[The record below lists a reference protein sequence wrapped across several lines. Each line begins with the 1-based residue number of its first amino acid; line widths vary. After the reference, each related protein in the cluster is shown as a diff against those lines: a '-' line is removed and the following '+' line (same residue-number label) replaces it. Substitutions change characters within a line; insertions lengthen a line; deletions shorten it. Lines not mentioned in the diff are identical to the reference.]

1 MTFRQGDSVG
11 DYKIIGA
18 LGAGGM
24 GRVFKVEHVFTKRL
38 EAMKILLRDQAN
50 QQEFVQ
56 RFLREVQVQASLNH
70 PNIASVYNA
79 FVVEDDLLLVME
91 LIEGESLESVLQR
104 GPLPWR
110 TAVGYACQALSALG
124 EAHAKEITHR
134 DIKPS
139 NIMITPA
146 HTVKITDFGLA
157 KVGGVDVRLTQS
169 GALMGSV
176 HYASPE
182 QMKGS
187 SATDGRSDLYSL
199 GVVLYEMVTGSKP
212 FDGESQFAIMS
223 GHVADAPIPPIVRRP
238 ALPQALS
245 DLILYSLAKKPEDRP
260 VSASDFLQ
268 ALERISSASDFESGK
283 GSKLLQSR
291 IVRVGGAIGV
301 LALAAILV
309 VHSRQSPA
317 IVARPVEVHSL
328 PSTPPVLTL
337 PIGTTMTVLIPTSI
351 STNTH
356 RRGQTFVATLKDP
369 LIAGSETIAKGGA
382 VVEGQVEEA
391 EKGGRFKGRAQ
402 LVVRLTRLHTAE
414 RGIVAIAS
422 DMMSRQ
428 GGTGFVKHGAP
439 AVLRAGT
446 LLSFHTTSPVT
457 VTVAPDGILN
467 SNSQPH

>member
-1 MTFRQGDSVG
+1 MTFRPGDTVG
-11 DYKIIGA
+11 DYKIIGV
-18 LGAGGM
+18 LGEGGM
-24 GRVFKVEHVFTKRL
+24 GRVFKVEHTFTRRL

-50 QQEFVQ
+50 QPEFVQ

-79 FVVEDDLLLVME
+79 FVLEDDLLLLVME

-110 TAVGYACQALSALG
+110 TAVGYTCQALSALG
-124 EAHAKEITHR
+124 EAHAREITHR

-157 KVGGVDVRLTQS
+157 KIAGEDVRLTKS

-176 HYASPE
+176 HYSSPE

-187 SATDGRSDLYSL
+187 SAIDGRSDLYSL

-223 GHVADAPIPPIVRRP
+223 GHVADAPIPPVVRRP
-238 ALPQALS
+238 ELPQALS
-245 DLILYSLAKKPEDRP
+245 DLILYSLSKKPEDRP
-260 VSASDFLQ
+260 ASAIDFLK
-268 ALERISSASDFESGK
+268 ALERIGGATDIESANGRT
-283 GSKLLQSR
+283 LLQSR
-291 IVRVGGAIGV
+291 VFQAGGAIGV
-301 LALAAILV
+301 LALAALLV
-309 VHSRQSPA
+309 VHSKHSPS
-317 IVARPVEVHSL
+317 IMTRPVEVHSSPPAPPALIL
-328 PSTPPVLTL
+328 PT
-337 PIGTTMTVLIPTSI
+337 GTTMTVLIPTSI

-356 RRGQTFVATLKDP
+356 RRGQGFFATLKDP
-369 LIAGSETIAKGGA
+369 LIAGSETIAKVGA

-402 LVVRLTRLHTAE
+402 LVVRLTHLHTTE
-414 RGIVAIAS
+414 RGTVGIAS
-422 DMMSRQ
+422 NTVSRQ

-439 AVLRAGT
+439 AVLRAGA
-446 LLSFHTTSPVT
+446 LLSFHTTSPV
-457 VTVAPDGILN
+457 DLH
-467 SNSQPH
+467 SRE